1 MEPPKRTCLCLL
13 VPAARDA
20 TPRLVSVPAFERS
33 APGWRE
39 DLTAHND
46 ALKALVADSVS
57 RSYDNVELA
66 KGKSADGSSAGSA
79 LIVTVA
85 DDFQSSPLNVKWAAF
100 AAGTSA
106 AELALR
112 GTVVV
117 QAAERP
123 AAANERM
130 IDVTKWIDRRGRM
143 HKAAEWTD
151 VNGKL
156 LHELMAAN
164 GLECQTLGQRQVG
177 NTMLFQMGHAW
188 RVYMDLADKLN
199 RRSLD
204 RFADA
209 HGGPA
214 MEIPEQPADHRAY
227 LARLALEQPEAYA
240 KATAAP
246 RAVVSID
253 APEVDLQ
260 CAACP
265 KKAADEGVRLKRCGG
280 CSNIY
285 YCSPECSRAD
295 WPRHKA
301 QCKAVQKAA

>member
-143 HKAAEWTD
+143 HKAAE
-151 VNGKL
+151 
-156 LHELMAAN
+156 
-164 GLECQTLGQRQVG
+164 
-177 NTMLFQMGHAW
+177 
-188 RVYMDLADKLN
+188 
-199 RRSLD
+199 
-204 RFADA
+204 
-209 HGGPA
+209 
-214 MEIPEQPADHRAY
+214 
-227 LARLALEQPEAYA
+227 
-240 KATAAP
+240 
-246 RAVVSID
+246 
-253 APEVDLQ
+253 
-260 CAACP
+260 
-265 KKAADEGVRLKRCGG
+265 
-280 CSNIY
+280 
-285 YCSPECSRAD
+285 
-295 WPRHKA
+295 
-301 QCKAVQKAA
+301 